1 MKREHAYKLRE
12 LMHKAAVSL
21 GDEDALE
28 AVELF
33 PFWQSGEAYE
43 LNGRVRYGGKLSPT
57 LDYKLYKC
65 VQAHT
70 SQADWTPDATP
81 ALWTEVAKPGEI
93 PVWKQPTGAQDAYN
107 KGDRVWYPEKN
118 TTVYESLTDGN
129 VWEPG
134 TPGLWMEV

>member
-1 MKREHAYKLRE
+1 MKRSELLRIRAMIE
-12 LMHKAAVSL
+12 KASLSL

-33 PFWQSGEAYE
+33 PEWATGTAYTA
-43 LNGRVRYGGKLSPT
+43 GQRVRYE
-57 LDYKLYKC
+57 DKLYKC

-70 SQADWTPDATP
+70 SQDDWTPPSVP

-107 KGDRVWYPEKN
+107 KGDKVHYP
-118 TTVYESLTDGN
+118 TATDPVYESLIDAN
-129 VWEPG
+129 VYSPEAYPQGWK
-134 TPGLWMEV
+134 LVK

>member
-33 PFWQSGEAYE
+33 PVWATDKAYAVDE
-43 LNGRVRYGGKLSPT
+43 RIRYGE
-57 LDYKLYKC
+57 KLYRC

-70 SQADWTPDATP
+70 SQADWIPPETP

-107 KGDRVWYPEKN
+107 KGDKVWYPEKN
-118 TTVYESLTDGN
+118 TTVYESTIDNN
-129 VWEPG
+129 VWSPADYPQG
-134 TPGLWMEV
+134 WMEV

>member
-12 LMHKAAVSL
+12 MVHKAAVSL
-21 GDEDALE
+21 DDDDALE

-33 PFWQSGEAYE
+33 PAWAADKAYAADE
-43 LNGRVRYGGKLSPT
+43 RIRYGE
-57 LDYKLYKC
+57 KLYRC

-70 SQADWTPDATP
+70 SQADWTPDVTP

-118 TTVYESLTDGN
+118 TTVYESLIDNN
-129 VWEPG
+129 VWSPVDYPQG
-134 TPGLWMEV
+134 WMEV

>member
-12 LMHKAAVSL
+12 LMHKAAISL

-33 PFWQSGEAYE
+33 PAWAADKSYAADE
-43 LNGRVRYGGKLSPT
+43 RIRYGE
-57 LDYKLYKC
+57 KLYRC

-107 KGDRVWYPEKN
+107 KGDRVWYPDRGTDIYVSTVDNNIWSPEAYPAGWEK
-118 TTVYESLTDGN
+118 E
-129 VWEPG
+129 
-134 TPGLWMEV
+134 